1 MSDVQAATGTPFS
14 LADVL
19 TPTDN
24 LGVDDTGVL
33 TVEGCAVTELVERFG
48 SPLYVIS
55 EQTLRANYRAVR
67 DAFAARWPADINVLY
82 AIKANNNL
90 AIRAVLH
97 QEGAGGDC
105 FGEGEL
111 YATFAGGA
119 DPEKL
124 VMNGSN
130 KSYDDLRNAAQLG
143 IRVNIDGEDEIGML
157 QSIAR
162 ELGRPVRVNLRI
174 KVLPEAL
181 AIPSDYFGTENV
193 TESTA
198 GVQWGLSVETAIQLI
213 RRIQQLDELELQGY
227 HFHLGRGSTSPDFY
241 YGWAKELGGAI
252 ARMHR
257 ETGFAPA
264 MVDVGGGLARRRDP
278 ESRELALNEHT
289 VEEYAEAITSGLL
302 AEFRAAE
309 LPIPALWLEPGRY
322 LVGNAVVLLGTVGS
336 VKLDLGRRWIHADF
350 SVNDLMRIETARS
363 RYHVLPAS
371 RMNDPLAA
379 DADVVGSLCTG
390 NPIGA
395 GLPFPTVQRGDILAV
410 LDAGMY
416 AETASTQLNGVP
428 RPATVLVNG
437 TQAEVV
443 KERETV
449 QDVFARHRVPPR
461 LRVATTA

>member
-1 MSDVQAATGTPFS
+1 MSDMQAATGERFA
-14 LADVL
+14 LADVV

-33 TVEGCAVTELVERFG
+33 TVEGCAVTDLVERFG

-55 EQTLRANYRAVR
+55 EQTLRSNYRAVR
-67 DAFAARWPADINVLY
+67 DAFAARWPAEINVLY

-143 IRVNIDGEDEIGML
+143 IRVNIDGEDEIGMP

-162 ELGRPVRVNLRI
+162 ELGHAVRVNLRI

-198 GVQWGLSVETAIQLI
+198 GVQWGLSAETATRLI
-213 RRIQQLDELELQGY
+213 RQIQQLDEVDLQGY
-227 HFHLGRGSTSPDFY
+227 HFHLGRGSTSPAFY

-252 ARMHR
+252 VRMHR

-289 VEEYAEAITSGLL
+289 VEEYADAITAGLL
-302 AEFRAAE
+302 EEFRAAQ
-309 LPIPALWLEPGRY
+309 LPVPALWLEPGRY

-336 VKLDLGRRWIHADF
+336 VKLDLGRRWVHADF

-363 RYHVLPAS
+363 SYHVLPAS
-371 RMNDPLAA
+371 RMDDPLAG

-395 GLPFPTVQRGDILAV
+395 GVPFPLVQRGDILAV

-437 TQAEVV
+437 TQVEVV

-461 LRVATTA
+461 LRVATRA